1 MNQTYL
7 SETGLLAFSISI
19 TGPIFM
25 VVLVGLLLKRLGV
38 IQPQFI
44 RPASDL
50 VFKIGLPVIL
60 FLSIYRA
67 DLDNFSM
74 GVPLLIAIP
83 ITLLLF
89 VLSVPI
95 SRMFILDKG
104 DCGVFVQGAFRG
116 NMAVIGLA
124 FCSNAYGEAG
134 LATAAVPIALLTV
147 LYNLLAVVALNP
159 IELKNME
166 AGNEH
171 SPLKQMTINTLKN
184 PLLIGIVL
192 GFLMKFNGLP
202 LPKLMEDTGNYFA
215 QMTLPLAL
223 LCIGASMDL
232 KALKHSGISTI
243 VASIIKL
250 VISPLIMIVI
260 AIWLGVRG
268 MELGI
273 LFFLAASPTAV
284 ASFIQVKAMG
294 GNGEFAANIVVMS
307 TLLGIVTV
315 TGGLLVLKALA
326 LL

>member
-1 MNQTYL
+1 MNEE
-7 SETGLLAFSISI
+7 SLLAFSISI

-44 RPASDL
+44 QPASDL
-50 VFKIGLPVIL
+50 VFKVGLPVIL

-67 DLDNFSM
+67 DLENFSM
-74 GVPLLIAIP
+74 ALPLLIAIP
-83 ITLLLF
+83 MTLLLF
-89 VLSVPI
+89 VLSIPLG
-95 SRMFILDKG
+95 RLFIADKA
-104 DCGVFVQGAFRG
+104 DCGVFIQGAFRG
-116 NMAVIGLA
+116 NLAVIGLA
-124 FCSNAYGEAG
+124 FCSNAYGESG
-134 LATAAVPIALLTV
+134 LATAAVPIALLTI

-159 IELKNME
+159 IESRD
-166 AGNEH
+166 GQ
-171 SPLKQMTINTLKN
+171 SPLRRMVINTLKN

-192 GFLMKFNGLP
+192 GFMMKFSGLP
-202 LPKLMEDTGNYFA
+202 LPTLLEDTGNYFA
-215 QMTLPLAL
+215 RMTLPLAL
-223 LCIGASMDL
+223 LCIGASINL
-232 KALKHSGISTI
+232 KALEHSGISTLI
-243 VASIIKL
+243 ASIIKL
-250 VISPLIMIVI
+250 VIAPLLMTVI

-273 LFFLAASPTAV
+273 LFFLVSSPTAV

-315 TGGLLVLKALA
+315 TGGLVALKALE

>member
-7 SETGLLAFSISI
+7 SETGLLAFSISLL
-19 TGPIFM
+19 GPIFM

-74 GVPLLIAIP
+74 GLPLMVAIP

-95 SRMFILDKG
+95 SRIFIPDKG
-104 DCGVFVQGAFRG
+104 DCGIFVQGAFRG

-124 FCSNAYGEAG
+124 FCSNAYGEVG

-159 IELKNME
+159 IELKNLE
-166 AGNEH
+166 ASNEY

-192 GFLMKFNGLP
+192 GFLVKFSGLP

-215 QMTLPLAL
+215 QMTLPAGPVMYR
-223 LCIGASMDL
+223 CIHGS
-232 KALKHSGISTI
+232 K
-243 VASIIKL
+243 
-250 VISPLIMIVI
+250 SPKTF
-260 AIWLGVRG
+260 RH
-268 MELGI
+268 
-273 LFFLAASPTAV
+273 
-284 ASFIQVKAMG
+284 
-294 GNGEFAANIVVMS
+294 
-307 TLLGIVTV
+307 
-315 TGGLLVLKALA
+315 
-326 LL
+326 

>member
-1 MNQTYL
+1 MNEA
-7 SETGLLAFSISI
+7 SLLAFSISI

-25 VVLVGLLLKRLGV
+25 VVLLGLLLKQLGV
-38 IQPQFI
+38 IHLQFVQ
-44 RPASDL
+44 PASDL
-50 VFKIGLPVIL
+50 VFKVGLPAIL

-74 GVPLLIAIP
+74 GLPLLVAIP

-89 VLSVPI
+89 ALSLPI
-95 SRMFILDKG
+95 GRLLIADKG

-116 NMAVIGLA
+116 NLAVIGLA
-124 FCSNAYGEAG
+124 FCSNAYGEPG
-134 LATAAVPIALLTV
+134 LATAAVPVAVLTI

-159 IELKNME
+159 IESDNSQ
-166 AGNEH
+166 
-171 SPLKQMTINTLKN
+171 SPLRRMAMNTLKN
-184 PLLIGIVL
+184 PLLIGIAL
-192 GFLMKFNGLP
+192 GFLMKLSELP
-202 LPKLMEDTGNYFA
+202 LPRLLEDTGNYFA
-215 QMTLPLAL
+215 RMTLPLAL
-223 LCIGASMDL
+223 LCIGASMNM
-232 KALKHSGISTI
+232 KALKHSGVSTLTSSLLKLI
-243 VASIIKL
+243 VAPL
-250 VISPLIMIVI
+250 LMISI

-273 LFFLAASPTAV
+273 LFFLVASPTAV

-326 LL
+326 LI